1 VVLSSRTV
9 LLFRQFVD
17 DDLGCASYL
26 VGDDEAGV
34 AVVVDPAF
42 GIDQSLD
49 AAAAAGVRIERVLET
64 HTHADHVSGHG
75 RLALEHG
82 VPVSIHGLAEAEFP
96 HEPLVDGQVLEVGAT
111 RIRVL
116 HTPGHRPEHCTFVV
130 DDRIALTGDS
140 LFVGDAARPDLAVDA
155 REGAEDLFH
164 SLARLAELPE
174 DVEVYPGHVAGSLCG
189 ANMSADRSSTI
200 GRERAT
206 NHALEFRNVQEFVLV
221 SASVSTPR
229 PPTTERVVALNRG
242 PWVARPQ
249 EPAELS
255 DHGDATVLDV
265 RPFADYTAGHVPG
278 SISVPVGGSAF
289 GTKAGFVLVPDER
302 IVLHART
309 RDEALEAARGLWAV
323 GIHELAGYVVRPQ
336 ATETLATVDV
346 SELKRMLDSADV
358 QVVDVRET
366 TERDSGYIP
375 GSRSIPYRLLRK
387 LGCGAL
393 DQSKPVVT
401 ICESG
406 PRAAIAASLLK
417 REGFD
422 ARAVANGG
430 ITDFAGEMVSFRR
443 CGA

>member
-1 VVLSSRTV
+1 V

-17 DDLGCASYL
+17 DSLGCASYL
-26 VGDDEAGV
+26 VGDVEAGV
-34 AVVVDPAF
+34 ALVVDPAF
-42 GIDQSLD
+42 GIEQYLD
-49 AAAAAGVRIERVLET
+49 AAAESAVRIERVLET

-75 RLALEHG
+75 RFALEHG
-82 VPVSIHGLAEAEFP
+82 IPVAIHSLADAEFP
-96 HEPLVDGQVLEVGAT
+96 HEPLADGQVLEVGTT

-116 HTPGHRPEHCTFVV
+116 HTPGHRPEHCAFIV
-130 DDRIALTGDS
+130 DERIALTGDS
-140 LFVGDAARPDLAVDA
+140 MFVGDAARPDLAVDA

-164 SLARLAELPE
+164 SLARLAELPD

-189 ANMSADRSSTI
+189 GNMSADRSSTI

-206 NHALEFRNVQEFVLV
+206 NHALEFHNVQEFVLV

-229 PPTTERVVALNRG
+229 PPTTERVVGLNRG
-242 PWVARPQ
+242 PWVARPE
-249 EPAELS
+249 EPAELA
-255 DHGDATVLDV
+255 DQGDATVLDV

-278 SISVPVGGSAF
+278 SISVPVDGSSF
-289 GTKAGFVLVPDER
+289 GTKAGFVLVRGER

-309 RDEALEAARGLWAV
+309 RIEALEAAHGLWAV
-323 GIHELAGYVVRPQ
+323 GIQNVAGYVVRPQ

-346 SELKRMLDSADV
+346 SELERMLDSADV

-406 PRAAIAASLLK
+406 QRAAIAASLLK

-422 ARAVANGG
+422 ARAVADGG